1 MNKKLIGIVLALA
14 FPLAV
19 TANPGEHKHDHEQYR
34 AKKIERLDKELSLTD
49 DQKSRID
56 TLFKQNGEK
65 FKTIREET
73 QSQLK
78 TILTPEQYSK
88 LQELKQRRQE
98 QWRERHQQKMQEK
111 KPEQSGTTQ

>member
-1 MNKKLIGIVLALA
+1 MNKKTYRYRSRSGIS
-14 FPLAV
+14 FGGYC
-19 TANPGEHKHDHEQYR
+19 NPGEHKHDHEQYR

-65 FKTIREET
+65 FKAIREET

-88 LQELKQRRQE
+88 LQELKQCRQE
-98 QWRERHQQKMQEK
+98 QWHKKHQEK
-111 KPEQSGTTQ
+111 LQERKQEQSGTTQ

>member
-19 TANPGEHKHDHEQYR
+19 TANPGEHKHDHEQHR

-49 DQKSRID
+49 DQKSKVD

-65 FKTIREET
+65 FKAIHEET

-88 LQELKQRRQE
+88 LQEMKQRQQE
-98 QWRERHQQKMQEK
+98 QWHGKHQKRLQEK
-111 KPEQSGTTQ
+111 KQEQSDTTQ

>member
-14 FPLAV
+14 FPLTV
-19 TANPGEHKHDHEQYR
+19 TANPGEHQCDHEQYR

-49 DQKSRID
+49 DQKSKID

-65 FKTIREET
+65 FKALREET

-88 LQELKQRRQE
+88 LEELKQRRHE
-98 QWRERHQQKMQEK
+98 QWREKHQKRSQEK
-111 KPEQSGTTQ
+111 KSEQSGTAQ